1 MTGAGATTQDRY
13 QRPGLPQ
20 PDMSAIVTRL
30 LSPPFSPHS
39 PQPKQGQ
46 FLLDFSLEALYGGA
60 AGGGKSDAL
69 LMAALQFVDVPG
81 YAAIIF
87 RKSFAD
93 LSMPGAIM
101 ERADTWLRGTS
112 ARWNEQTHTWH
123 FPSGATLTFGYMQSV
138 NDRLKYQ
145 GAEFQ
150 FVGFDELTQ
159 FRESDYRYLFS
170 RVRRP
175 NDTKLA
181 ISRVPI
187 RIRGATNPG
196 GPGHTWVYNRFVAP
210 WEEAKKK
217 NTAPKRAFY
226 PATIHDNRYLD
237 SDEYLTSLAE
247 LDAVTRAQL
256 ENGNWNIRPEGRM
269 FKREW
274 FQITSSAPLDTKWVR
289 YWDLAAT
296 EKNPQNEPDWTA
308 GARLG
313 WSPTEK
319 CFYLGHMSHF
329 RDTPLI
335 NEQIIAQTAEAD
347 RGQFGNVPIYME
359 QEPGASGKN
368 VISYYARTVLVPY
381 EFHGDLPSANKIT
394 RATIVAN
401 KAEAGMF
408 KLVAGVWNEDFL
420 DEIEIF
426 PDGLHD
432 DQVDAVSGAMARLV
446 SKYGLF
452 AHSAPAGVG
461 ARVSPWAL
469 SM

>member
-1 MTGAGATTQDRY
+1 MTDRY
-13 QRPGLPQ
+13 RRPGIAQ
-20 PDMSAIVTRL
+20 PNMADIVTRL

-81 YAAIIF
+81 YSALLL

-93 LSMPGAIM
+93 LSMPGALM
-101 ERADTWLRGTS
+101 ERADTWLRGTR
-112 ARWNEQTHTWH
+112 ARWNEVTHTWH
-123 FPSGATLTFGYMQSV
+123 FPSGATITFGYIQSV

-175 NDTKLA
+175 NDPRLA

-217 NTAPKRAFY
+217 GVAPKRAFY
-226 PATIHDNRYLD
+226 PATVHDNKYLD
-237 SDEYLTSLAE
+237 STEYLQSLAE

-256 ENGNWNIRPEGRM
+256 EAGNWNIRPEGRL
-269 FKREW
+269 FKRHW
-274 FQITSSAPLDTKWVR
+274 FEIVDTPASDCKWVR
-289 YWDLAAT
+289 YWDTAAT
-296 EKNPQNEPDWTA
+296 EKKADNEPDWTA
-308 GARLG
+308 GALLG
-313 WSPTEK
+313 WSAREK
-319 CFYLGHMSHF
+319 CFYLADMQHF
-329 RDTPLI
+329 RETPHN
-335 NEQIIAQTAEAD
+335 NELRIAQTAASD
-347 RGQFGNVPIYME
+347 RAKYGHVPIYME

-368 VISYYARTVLVPY
+368 MISYYTRTVLVPY
-381 EFHGDLPSANKIT
+381 EFHGDIPSANKIT
-394 RATIVAN
+394 RAQIVSN
-401 KAEAGMF
+401 KSEAGMF
-408 KLVAGVWNEDFL
+408 KIVAGEWNEEFL

-432 DQVDAVSGAMARLV
+432 DQVDAVSGAVARLV

-452 AHSAPAGVG
+452 VGVAAEGIG
-461 ARVSPWAL
+461 ARVSPWA
-469 SM
+469 MQM